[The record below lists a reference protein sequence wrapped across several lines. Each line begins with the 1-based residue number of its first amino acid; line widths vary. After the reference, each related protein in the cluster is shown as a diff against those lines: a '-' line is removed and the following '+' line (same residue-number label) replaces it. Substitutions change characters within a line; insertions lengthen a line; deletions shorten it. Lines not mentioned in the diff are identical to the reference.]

1 MAIVTLS
8 TVSQERQDD
17 LFCWAIDRLQ
27 SEHFRTMLTE
37 LYLKSEE
44 GVTAKDMA
52 YIYGGDT
59 GQIYRSLF
67 QLPKSGIK
75 VDKVGTKYFL
85 VGLDDEVES
94 SLVFVQPKPQ
104 QGEMFQ

>member
-8 TVSQERQDD
+8 EVTQERQDD
-17 LFCWAIDRLQ
+17 LFYWAIDRLQ
-27 SEHFRTMLTE
+27 SEHFRTILTE
-37 LYLKSEE
+37 LYLKSDE
-44 GVTAKDMA
+44 GVTAKEMA

-75 VDKVGTKYFL
+75 VDKVGSKYLL